1 MRFCLGSNS
10 RIHHNRTPGVCGEY
24 TKHQGLG
31 LLCSGSCPSRSFD
44 GSQCIHAC
52 ILLRN
57 SLNRMPN
64 HSDGCRRTREDGLVG
79 NERPLDLQSSL
90 DKHPVGMDHND
101 SNPRQGLLSSCSLLV
116 HRHHRLRT
124 CLHMRDPKVVH
135 EAVSSDV
142 LSSIAQQP
150 MGHSVIRIP
159 PFDSCTGYHHS
170 TSQTPNLPL
179 LPCSDWHVLD

>member
-1 MRFCLGSNS
+1 VRFCLGSNS
-10 RIHHNRTPGVCGEY
+10 RIHHNRT
-24 TKHQGLG
+24 
-31 LLCSGSCPSRSFD
+31 LCSGSCPSRSFD

-142 LSSIAQQP
+142 LASIAHVWMGQP
-150 MGHSVIRIP
+150 RRQLQAVYASCRQNHRQSGHRSLH
-159 PFDSCTGYHHS
+159 F
-170 TSQTPNLPL
+170 
-179 LPCSDWHVLD
+179 